1 MRKLVCPDIIA
12 TPDGTNLKVKRACV
26 NNTERRFA
34 EAVVMVVD
42 SEGQGRMLR
51 ALFDSGC
58 KKLIIL
64 KKFTES
70 KRRTKLK
77 PRDHIRYTTYGGT
90 FNSTAKA
97 SVGLQFIEF
106 EDKGKQ
112 TVEHEFS
119 VDGMHYDHEPRYNVV
134 IGSNL
139 MWNMGVKIDF
149 RDKIL
154 EWNDKKIPLKI
165 DGALQISVRIRCYIP
180 CT

>member
-1 MRKLVCPDIIA
+1 MRKLVRPNIIV

-42 SEGQGRMLR
+42 SNGQGRMLQ

-58 KKLIIL
+58 SKSIIL

-70 KRRTKLK
+70 KQRTKLK

-106 EDKGKQ
+106 EEKGKQ
-112 TVEHEFS
+112 IVEHEFS
-119 VDGMHYDHEPRYNVV
+119 VDGTHYNHEPSYDVV
-134 IGSNL
+134 IDSNL
-139 MWNMGVKIDF
+139 MWSMGVKIDF

-154 EWNDKKIPLKI
+154 E
-165 DGALQISVRIRCYIP
+165 
-180 CT
+180 